1 MSRIAQVDEDD
12 TYLLI
17 ANLHLRDVEEA
28 NTGRKGKA
36 RDNAPLN
43 DEELAFQLQA
53 EILRDYLVELGDRRL
68 ALSIGDALDSDQD
81 VLQSIRLAEQGVEDD
96 HRYAAALS
104 FGQPLPERSQAQL
117 FLEGSREQLDKAK
130 TLPPTH
136 EEHLFFE
143 DGDDADYYEAS
154 EVAGSSTQASGSTY
168 PISKASM

>member
-36 RDNAPLN
+36 RDNTPLN

-68 ALSIGDALDSDQD
+68 AY
-81 VLQSIRLAEQGVEDD
+81 R
-96 HRYAAALS
+96 
-104 FGQPLPERSQAQL
+104 
-117 FLEGSREQLDKAK
+117 
-130 TLPPTH
+130 
-136 EEHLFFE
+136 
-143 DGDDADYYEAS
+143 
-154 EVAGSSTQASGSTY
+154 
-168 PISKASM
+168 